1 MKIPSSQRQPLN
13 KTNQGGGAM
22 EEMSF
27 SGETEWGGLHS
38 VRWRGMR
45 IAVSLQINTL
55 ISYGLTWKMLSI
67 CVLVFS
73 N

>member
-27 SGETEWGGLHS
+27 SGETEWGGF
-38 VRWRGMR
+38 
-45 IAVSLQINTL
+45 A
-55 ISYGLTWKMLSI
+55 
-67 CVLVFS
+67 FS
-73 N
+73 EMERHENCCIFAD